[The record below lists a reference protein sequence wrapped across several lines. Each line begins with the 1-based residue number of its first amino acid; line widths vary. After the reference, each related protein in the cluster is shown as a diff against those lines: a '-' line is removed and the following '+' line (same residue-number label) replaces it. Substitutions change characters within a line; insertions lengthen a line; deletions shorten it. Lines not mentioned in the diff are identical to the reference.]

1 MKLIYCPEC
10 LDVKKVRMLKVRH
23 CACGKSWGYYLDDD
37 LTAVVGG
44 LAVPLA
50 IENDKLR
57 EAVARRPKSAEGN
70 GMSGRVWSG
79 KGRPPELLQCR
90 RGHSL
95 PHDSVRSRPQVC
107 SGFGRA
113 EERWTTIAQGLVDD
127 LLGRFFR
134 SPFSPA
140 CRPFGAA
147 PQDWSVSQ
155 THMP

>member
-57 EAVARRPKSAEGN
+57 EAAARRPKN
-70 GMSGRVWSG
+70 GRGSFCRV
-79 KGRPPELLQCR
+79 RVLPEEYDTLR
-90 RGHSL
+90 HRSE
-95 PHDSVRSRPQVC
+95 PDPAIAHDGGAVARSESC
-107 SGFGRA
+107 
-113 EERWTTIAQGLVDD
+113 GLKQND
-127 LLGRFFR
+127 
-134 SPFSPA
+134 S
-140 CRPFGAA
+140 
-147 PQDWSVSQ
+147 
-155 THMP
+155 